1 MPQPITAQNVSAAR
15 LFPGSSSHLQADT
28 GPQGCGVLQPHD
40 AVYPVGLSRQ
50 AQPGTGASRIEE
62 PVRGASHSSRS
73 PVERVRVDLCGADIP
88 VPEELLNGADVGPVL
103 EQVGGEGVAQ
113 GVRCGSL
120 RDPGSAHRA
129 FHDPLA
135 NGLVQVVPATLAGVP
150 VHIEACRGEDPLPYP
165 LPAPV
170 RILPS
175 MQPRLDGAIHALDPS
190 PAGR

>member
-1 MPQPITAQNVSAAR
+1 MSAPLAC
-15 LFPGSSSHLQADT
+15 FPVLTVTCKLTQTPRAA
-28 GPQGCGVLQPHD
+28 VLQPHD

-62 PVRGASHSSRS
+62 PVRGASHSRRC
-73 PVERVRVDLCGADIP
+73 PVEHVRVDLCGADVP
-88 VPEELLNGADVGPVL
+88 VAEELLDGADVVPVL

-129 FHDPLA
+129 FHDPLE

-165 LPAPV
+165 LPARV
-170 RILPS
+170 RILPP